1 MKNIR
6 VFLSEKFR
14 FFEVK
19 FSIYLNRRVFVVYN
33 ITIVF
38 FEDKRKSITG
48 LIANPNI
55 FRSFFLFMLYLFCS
69 ELNVESKNFQFYI
82 SFVYDTLKQE
92 QKKKVYRRNC
102 FAIRCVCI
110 WLCSSI

>member
-14 FFEVK
+14 FLEVK
-19 FSIYLNRRVFVVYN
+19 FSISIVFF
-33 ITIVF
+33 F

-48 LIANPNI
+48 LIANPYI
-55 FRSFFLFMLYLFCS
+55 FRSFLLFMLYLFCS

-92 QKKKVYRRNC
+92 QKKSVQT
-102 FAIRCVCI
+102 
-110 WLCSSI
+110 